1 MAVAATRRRTSRLC
15 AAALEGSLHLSS
27 FSHTSARRP
36 FTRGGARSLDA
47 KLAEELAYAC
57 LLSAHTDAA
66 GHFFSLELSL
76 QPHRRVLQFLHV
88 PSFRPLVPL
97 SQHGALSC
105 SRHWHSARQPC
116 T

>member
-1 MAVAATRRRTSRLC
+1 M
-15 AAALEGSLHLSS
+15 SLHP
-27 FSHTSARRP
+27 H
-36 FTRGGARSLDA
+36 GARSLDA

-97 SQHGALSC
+97 SQHGA
-105 SRHWHSARQPC
+105 QN
-116 T
+116 TG